1 MCDRCGYGEGG
12 KVGTPA
18 LPCSAGTNIPLG
30 ALLSTLQGDSQ
41 SSSLTKPS
49 LAGWLAGTTEVLWWS
64 GRWRRSRR
72 SCFHWKEEW
81 KVSQKISGCILS
93 ILALCTCLKAIF
105 VTSHNLPRKE
115 RRSEGIYFI
124 RPGSRLVQLQGRTDV
139 AEVMFELVFE
149 QSQLKNK
156 IYIFLISTLYIQVVQ
171 HSSLLEHSGNVTA
184 LSLSGK
190 EILISGSRDRLVISF
205 VDNAW
210 MVLIVFDFSLKF
222 SGQSIST
229 SLPGGRN
236 RK

>member
-1 MCDRCGYGEGG
+1 MVSGDYRGFVMIWEMEEI
-12 KVGTPA
+12 KEE
-18 LPCSAGTNIPLG
+18 
-30 ALLSTLQGDSQ
+30 LLSLERRMK
-41 SSSLTKPS
+41 SLPKDKWVHS
-49 LAGWLAGTTEVLWWS
+49 
-64 GRWRRSRR
+64 
-72 SCFHWKEEW
+72 FHL
-81 KVSQKISGCILS
+81 GNLYLS
-93 ILALCTCLKAIF
+93 KGIF

-149 QSQLKNK
+149 QSQLKNE
-156 IYIFLISTLYIQVVQ
+156 IDIFLISTLYIQVVQ

-210 MVLIVFDFSLKF
+210 MVLIVFDFRTINIHQF
-222 SGQSIST
+222 T
-229 SLPGGRN
+229 GRKKPKIKE
-236 RK
+236 RKSYL

>member
-1 MCDRCGYGEGG
+1 MIWEMEEI
-12 KVGTPA
+12 KEE
-18 LPCSAGTNIPLG
+18 
-30 ALLSTLQGDSQ
+30 LLSLERRVKSLPKDKWVHSLHLGTLY
-41 SSSLTKPS
+41 
-49 LAGWLAGTTEVLWWS
+49 
-64 GRWRRSRR
+64 
-72 SCFHWKEEW
+72 
-81 KVSQKISGCILS
+81 LS
-93 ILALCTCLKAIF
+93 KAIF

-210 MVLIVFDFSLKF
+210 MVLIVFDFRTINIHQF
-222 SGQSIST
+222 T
-229 SLPGGRN
+229 GRKKPKIKE
-236 RK
+236 RKSYL

>member
-1 MCDRCGYGEGG
+1 MIWEMEEI
-12 KVGTPA
+12 KEE
-18 LPCSAGTNIPLG
+18 
-30 ALLSTLQGDSQ
+30 LLSLERRMK
-41 SSSLTKPS
+41 SLPKDKWVHS
-49 LAGWLAGTTEVLWWS
+49 
-64 GRWRRSRR
+64 
-72 SCFHWKEEW
+72 FHL
-81 KVSQKISGCILS
+81 GNLYLS
-93 ILALCTCLKAIF
+93 KGIF

-210 MVLIVFDFSLKF
+210 MVLIVFDFRTINIHQF
-222 SGQSIST
+222 T
-229 SLPGGRN
+229 GRKKPKIKE
-236 RK
+236 RKSYL